1 MITILN
7 TTENKLWTQPQVADG
22 VWVNVINPSAMEI
35 EETYG
40 LGIPLDF
47 ITDSLNPGER
57 PLTKKEAGTK
67 LILLRIPYFQGHVK
81 DISFT
86 TIPLGIIL
94 CYDDIITVCKYDV
107 PFLKQLISKHG
118 QYFSNTNRNRIILQ
132 ILQAIAN
139 QYTDAIHIVNMKADN
154 VEFQKS
160 AALLFKSMKANKKVL
175 EKIQHS
181 LFIDFY
187 SEDADLLEEVITQNN
202 QVF

>member
-7 TTENKLWTQPQVADG
+7 TAENKLWTQPEVADG
-22 VWVNVINPSAMEI
+22 AWVNVVNPSAVEI

-47 ITDSLNPGER
+47 VTDSLNPLER
-57 PLTKKEAGTK
+57 PHTKKVAGTT
-67 LILLRIPYFQGHVK
+67 LILLRIPYFQGNVK

-86 TIPLGIIL
+86 TVPLGIIL
-94 CYDDIITVCKYDV
+94 CYDDIITVCKYEV
-107 PFLKQLISKHG
+107 PFLKQLICKYG
-118 QYFSNTNRNRIILQ
+118 QYFSIKNRNRIILR
-132 ILQAIAN
+132 ILQGIAN

-160 AALLFKSMKANKKVL
+160 ATVLYKSMKANRKVL

-181 LFIDFY
+181 LFLDFY
-187 SEDADLLEEVITQNN
+187 SEDADLLEEVITQNY
-202 QVF
+202 QAF